1 MPEMCRR
8 LITSILCIAAYICVP
23 CLSHV
28 ASAQTFNK
36 YEESYNFKRAIEAL
50 QNKNDSDAIDYL
62 NKEIS
67 VHKDNGYAYILLQYI
82 YHKNNQYGDAL
93 TAAGNALK
101 YLPKKDKSTISETYS
116 KRAETYDALG
126 KTDKALE
133 DYNTAVKTN
142 PNDVGPLQNRGDYF
156 YKLERFDESDI
167 DFQKVLKIDPENAY
181 ARMGLGRNCLERKE
195 YQKAIDYFDY
205 VIALYPDYS
214 SGYSFRAD
222 AYNSM
227 GDYAN
232 ASSDIVRAL
241 EIDADNKAFHMM
253 ANNGKDLYKPLSA
266 RLKAKV
272 ISEKN
277 NPYWLYCLGA
287 LEESTERYPDAVN
300 SYLKALTLDAN
311 DVTAWRI
318 SECEKADGN
327 FGKAL
332 EYADKAIELDPDD
345 ISYVYG
351 KADIYWYMDKLDS
364 ADVEMTKCID
374 AEPDNA
380 GFYHR
385 RGWYREHNNN
395 EDGALEDYSNAIILD
410 PDEAAYSYMTR
421 GRLYLSRGEKDLAEA
436 DFKKCVQIDT
446 IPNGNSC
453 AEFAWFYL
461 GRNDKA
467 IEYMDKLMEADST
480 GNYYDAACL
489 YSIMGEKEKALD
501 YLEKAFKSG
510 FNNFHHLDKDY
521 DMDNIRGT
529 DRYKELL
536 SKYNKLKS
544 DTNTVADSGHWM
556 DKVVEVPF
564 VRSGGVTKVKCEING
579 LPLSFIFDTGASIVS
594 ISALEAT
601 FMYKND
607 YLSAKDIVGKSAFVD
622 ANGDISVGTI
632 ININKVTFGGLELE
646 NIRASVVSN
655 DKAPLLLGQ
664 SVLNRLG
671 KVEIDYEKSVL
682 RITMKEKVNN

>member
-1 MPEMCRR
+1 MPEMYRR
-8 LITSILCIAAYICVP
+8 LITFILCIAACLCVP
-23 CLSHV
+23 SLSHV

-36 YEESYNFKRAIEAL
+36 YEESYNFKRAVEAMRD
-50 QNKNDSDAIDYL
+50 KNDPEAIDYL

-67 VHKDNGYAYILLQYI
+67 IHKDNGYAYILQQCL
-82 YHKNNQYGDAL
+82 YHKNKQYGDAL

-101 YLPKKDKSTISETYS
+101 YLPKKDKSAISEAYS

-133 DYNTAVKTN
+133 DYNAAVKIN
-142 PNDVGPLQNRGDYF
+142 PNDISPLQNRGDYF
-156 YKLERFDESDI
+156 YLLDRVEESDI
-167 DFQKVLKIDPENAY
+167 DYQKVLKIDPENAY

-195 YQKAIDYFDY
+195 YQKAINYFDY

-232 ASSDIVRAL
+232 ASSDIVKAL
-241 EIDADNKAFHMM
+241 EIDADNKAFNMIS
-253 ANNGKDLYKPLSA
+253 NNSKELYKPLSA

-272 ISEKN
+272 LSEKS
-277 NPYWLYCLGA
+277 NPYWLYCLGL
-287 LEESTERYPDAVN
+287 LEEFTERYSDAVN
-300 SYLKALTLDAN
+300 SYSKALQLDAN
-311 DVTAWRI
+311 DITAWRI
-318 SECEKADGN
+318 SECEKANGN
-327 FGKAL
+327 FDKAL
-332 EYADKAIELDPDD
+332 EYIDKAIELDPDY
-345 ISYVYG
+345 ILYVYR

-380 GFYHR
+380 DFYHR

-395 EDGALEDYSNAIILD
+395 EDGALEDYSNAIILN
-410 PDEAAYSYMTR
+410 PDGAAYSYMTR
-421 GRLYLSRGEKDLAEA
+421 GRLHLNRGENELAEA

-446 IPNGNSC
+446 IPNENSC

-461 GRNDKA
+461 GKNDKA
-467 IEYMDKLMEADST
+467 IEYMDKLMEADSS
-480 GNYYDAACL
+480 GNYYDASCL
-489 YSIMGEKEKALD
+489 YSIMGEKEKALN
-501 YLEKAFKSG
+501 YLEKAFESG

-521 DMDNIRGT
+521 DMDNIRDT
-529 DRYKELL
+529 ERYKDLL
-536 SKYNKLKS
+536 IKYNQQKS
-544 DTNTVADSGHWM
+544 DTSNVADAGRWV

-579 LPLSFIFDTGASIVS
+579 LPLSFIFDTGASTVS

-607 YLSAKDIVGKSAFVD
+607 YLSSKDIVGKSAFVD

-632 ININKVTFGGLELE
+632 INLNKVTFGGLELE
-646 NIRASVVSN
+646 NVRASVVSN
-655 DKAPLLLGQ
+655 GKAPLLLGQ
-664 SVLNRLG
+664 SVLKRLG

-682 RITMKEKVNN
+682 KITVKVKSNN

>member
-1 MPEMCRR
+1 MYRR
-8 LITSILCIAAYICVP
+8 LITTILCLVAYLYVP
-23 CLSHV
+23 CYLYIAV
-28 ASAQTFNK
+28 AQTFNR
-36 YEESYNFKRAIEAL
+36 YEESYNFKRAVEAL
-50 QNKNDSDAIDYL
+50 QDKNDSEAIDYL

-67 VHKDNGYAYILLQYI
+67 IHKDNGYAYILQQHI
-82 YHKNNQYGDAL
+82 YHKNKQYGDAL
-93 TAAGNALK
+93 TAACNALK
-101 YLPKKDKSTISETYS
+101 YLPKKDKSAISGVYS
-116 KRAETYDALG
+116 KRAETYDALK

-142 PNDVGPLQNRGDYF
+142 PNDVDPLQNRGDYF
-156 YKLERFDESDI
+156 YKLDRFEESDI

-232 ASSDIVRAL
+232 AASDIVKAL
-241 EIDADNKAFHMM
+241 EIDADNKAFYMISD
-253 ANNGKDLYKPLSA
+253 NGKELYKPLSA

-277 NPYWLYCLGA
+277 NPYWLNCLGI
-287 LEESTERYPDAVN
+287 LEESTERYSDAVN
-300 SYLKALTLDAN
+300 SYLQALKLDAN
-311 DVTAWRI
+311 DFTAWRI
-318 SECEKADGN
+318 SECEKAYGN
-327 FGKAL
+327 LDKAL

-345 ISYVYG
+345 LSYVYG
-351 KADIYWYMDKLDS
+351 KADIYWYMDNLDS

-395 EDGALEDYSNAIILD
+395 EDGALEDYSNAIILN

-421 GRLYLSRGEKDLAEA
+421 GRLYLSRGEKELAEE
-436 DFKKCVQIDT
+436 DFKKCIQIDT

-467 IEYMDKLMEADST
+467 IEYMDKLMKADST

-501 YLEKAFKSG
+501 YLEKAFESG

-521 DMDNIRGT
+521 DMDNIRDT

-556 DKVVEVPF
+556 DKVVEIPF

-632 ININKVTFGGLELE
+632 INLNKVTFGGLDLE
-646 NIRASVVSN
+646 NVRASVVSN

-682 RITMKEKVNN
+682 RITVRERVNN

>member
-1 MPEMCRR
+1 MYRR
-8 LITSILCIAAYICVP
+8 LITTILCLVAYLYVP
-23 CLSHV
+23 CYLYIAV
-28 ASAQTFNK
+28 AQTFNR
-36 YEESYNFKRAIEAL
+36 YEESYNFKRAVEAL
-50 QNKNDSDAIDYL
+50 QDKNDSEAIDYL

-67 VHKDNGYAYILLQYI
+67 IHKDNGYAYILQQHI
-82 YHKNNQYGDAL
+82 YHKNKHYGDAL
-93 TAAGNALK
+93 TAACNALK
-101 YLPKKDKSTISETYS
+101 YLPKKDKSAISGVYS
-116 KRAETYDALG
+116 KRAETYDALK

-142 PNDVGPLQNRGDYF
+142 PNDVDPLQNRGDYF
-156 YKLERFDESDI
+156 YKLDRFEESDI

-232 ASSDIVRAL
+232 AASDIVKAL
-241 EIDADNKAFHMM
+241 EIDADNKAFYMISD
-253 ANNGKDLYKPLSA
+253 NGKELYKPLSA

-277 NPYWLYCLGA
+277 NPYWLNCLGI
-287 LEESTERYPDAVN
+287 LEESTERYSDAVN
-300 SYLKALTLDAN
+300 SYLQALKLDAN
-311 DVTAWRI
+311 DFTAWRI

-327 FGKAL
+327 FDKAL

-345 ISYVYG
+345 LSYVYG

-395 EDGALEDYSNAIILD
+395 EDGALEDYSNAIILN
-410 PDEAAYSYMTR
+410 PDGAAYSYMTR
-421 GRLYLSRGEKDLAEA
+421 GRIYLSRGEKELAEA

-446 IPNGNSC
+446 LPNGNSC

-461 GRNDKA
+461 GRKDKA
-467 IEYMDKLMEADST
+467 IEYMDKLMEADSS

-489 YSIMGEKEKALD
+489 YSIMGEKETALD
-501 YLEKAFKSG
+501 YLEKAFESG

-521 DMDNIRGT
+521 DMDNIRGIE
-529 DRYKELL
+529 RYKDLL
-536 SKYNKLKS
+536 IKYDQQKS
-544 DTNTVADSGHWM
+544 DTTNVADAGRWAE
-556 DKVVEVPF
+556 KVVEVPF
-564 VRSGGVTKVKCEING
+564 VKSGGVTKVKCEING
-579 LPLSFIFDTGASIVS
+579 LPLSFILDTGASIVS

-632 ININKVTFGGLELE
+632 INLNKVTFGGLELE
-646 NIRASVVSN
+646 NVRASVVSN

-671 KVEIDYEKSVL
+671 KVEIDYEKSEL
-682 RITMKEKVNN
+682 RITTKERVNN